1 MKNKQQCKR
10 FINNRGSLTLV
21 AVILL
26 LSTTLAAAQ
35 LPAWGQG
42 SAQHN
47 GVSFMAQ
54 SFSVISFSSECDDG
68 LIRWSDVKA
77 MGQNIEVALRERPVS
92 INIQTAVDKGAE
104 LGWQVSDWA
113 LQLSEQLMIVTDDL
127 TSQVQRA
134 VRLLFG

>member
-10 FINNRGSLTLV
+10 LINNRGSLSLV
-21 AVILL
+21 AVLLL

-35 LPAWGQG
+35 LPSWGQR

-54 SFSVISFSSECDDG
+54 SYSVGSFASDCEDG
-68 LIRWSDVKA
+68 LLRWSDVKA
-77 MGQNIEVALRERPVS
+77 MGQNIEVALRERTVS
-92 INIQTAVDKGAE
+92 VNVQVAVDKGAE

-113 LQLSEQLMIVTDDL
+113 LQLSEQLMIVSNEL